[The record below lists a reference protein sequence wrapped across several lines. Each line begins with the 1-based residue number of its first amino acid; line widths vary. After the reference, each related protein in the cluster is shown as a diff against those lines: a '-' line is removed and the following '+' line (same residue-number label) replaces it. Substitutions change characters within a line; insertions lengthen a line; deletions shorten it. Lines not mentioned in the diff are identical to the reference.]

1 MERSGEMEIMK
12 RLRHISVE
20 LERILLDPNNPRIR
34 EARSAEEPEETIDS
48 EEVQKETFQRLKED
62 EDIEDLWASIGLN
75 GLLPLS
81 VIVVRKHFKPNS
93 DKYVVIEGNRRVAA
107 IKWIMSERP
116 PEIPEDVIARRREE
130 LRRLNVLEL
139 ETTPEKLESDRLL
152 LQGIVHISP
161 TREWPAF
168 ARALACKQLEL
179 QGMQQ
184 PSQIARALGGGI
196 SPTEVG
202 RLLRAYDAYGQML
215 EHPEYGYEA
224 KRRREFLSY
233 FSEVIAKRTL
243 RQWLGWDEQQRKF
256 TNEENLEK
264 LYELFVREKIRRMT
278 DIRFLPT
285 ILNYAPETIDRMLEE
300 PEYSI
305 DQAWSE
311 AVRRMQPP
319 SRPVEWRNFINQV
332 ITILES
338 GISLPFTREDLI
350 LFQKL
355 KSLAERRLKDIERY
369 LQLKSTA

>member
-1 MERSGEMEIMK
+1 MELSGEIVK

-20 LERILLDPNNPRIR
+20 LNRILLDPNNPRIR

-48 EEVQKETFQRLKED
+48 EEVQKETFKFLKEK
-62 EDIEDLWASIGLN
+62 ERIEDLWVSIALN

-81 VIVVRKHFKPNS
+81 LIVVRKHFKPNS

-116 PEIPEDVIARRREE
+116 PEISEDMIARRREE
-130 LRRLNVLEL
+130 LRILDVLEL

-152 LQGIVHISP
+152 LQGIVHVSP

-168 ARALACKQLEL
+168 ARALVCKQLEL
-179 QGMQQ
+179 QGMRA
-184 PSQIARALGGGI
+184 SEIARALGGGI

-202 RLLRAYDAYGQML
+202 RLLRAYDAYEQML

-233 FSEVIAKRTL
+233 FSEVIARRAL

-256 TNEENLEK
+256 TNEDNLEK
-264 LYELFVREKIRRMT
+264 LYELFVKGKIRRMT
-278 DIRFLPT
+278 DIRFLST

-311 AVRRMQPP
+311 AVGRMQPP
-319 SRPVEWRNFINQV
+319 PRPVQWRDSIRQT

-338 GISLPFTREDLI
+338 GISLPFTRDDLT
-350 LFQKL
+350 LFQRL
-355 KSLAERRLKDIERY
+355 KSLAEQRLTDIEWY
-369 LQLKSTA
+369 LKSKAE